1 MLNVIELIF
10 TYFFLP
16 VTYNKEVKNNEGCE
30 GRLGIDKCWSHSNGG
45 WLIWDGKFETVGR
58 GALNEEMWY
67 RI

>member
-16 VTYNKEVKNNEGCE
+16 VTYNEKVKNNEGGE

-45 WLIWDGKFETVGR
+45 RLI
-58 GALNEEMWY
+58 
-67 RI
+67 